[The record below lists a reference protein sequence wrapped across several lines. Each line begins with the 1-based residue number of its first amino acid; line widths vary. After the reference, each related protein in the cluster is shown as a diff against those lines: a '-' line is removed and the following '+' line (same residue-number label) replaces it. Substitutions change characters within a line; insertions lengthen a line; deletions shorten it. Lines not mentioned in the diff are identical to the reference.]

1 MCVRYTISVLSIL
14 HVSPRTSISQHP
26 SSTSS
31 NSSGRNYAQL
41 VMAIT
46 KILTMV
52 IIITVILTTIVVIMI
67 IIIIN
72 NNNNNNNH
80 HHQ

>member
-1 MCVRYTISVLSIL
+1 MRTLYNICSFHLACFT
-14 HVSPRTSISQHP
+14 RTSISQHP
-26 SSTSS
+26 SST
-31 NSSGRNYAQL
+31 SSGRNYAQL

-72 NNNNNNNH
+72 NNNNNNHH